1 MLRKILVTL
10 KDFINPKILVTRK
23 CIHWV
28 ISVSENVG
36 IFRIGILLG
45 IFRVFRYPIFIG
57 FS

>member
-28 ISVSENVG
+28 ILVSENVG

-45 IFRVFRYPIFIG
+45 IFRVFGIRYFIG

>member
-45 IFRVFRYPIFIG
+45 IFRAFGIRYFIG